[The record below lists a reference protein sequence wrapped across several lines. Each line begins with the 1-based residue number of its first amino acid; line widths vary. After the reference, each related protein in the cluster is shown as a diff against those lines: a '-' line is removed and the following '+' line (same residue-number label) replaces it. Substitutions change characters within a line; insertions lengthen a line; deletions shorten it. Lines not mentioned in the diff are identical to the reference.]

1 MNKALRTKLISAEVR
16 ENLLLTICLI
26 IHLENFLF
34 ISLILMILVHIA
46 DLTNSVTQYDI
57 EKVFMKYGEIKEVW
71 MAKNP
76 PCFAFVVFK
85 NKEDAAEACK
95 DMDQK

>member
-1 MNKALRTKLISAEVR
+1 
-16 ENLLLTICLI
+16 
-26 IHLENFLF
+26 
-34 ISLILMILVHIA
+34 MILVHIA

-76 PCFAFVVFK
+76 PCFAFVVFNYFTIVFAIFNYFFLK
-85 NKEDAAEACK
+85 L
-95 DMDQK
+95 MQKMILQTVSNF

>member
-1 MNKALRTKLISAEVR
+1 
-16 ENLLLTICLI
+16 
-26 IHLENFLF
+26 
-34 ISLILMILVHIA
+34 
-46 DLTNSVTQYDI
+46 
-57 EKVFMKYGEIKEVW
+57 

-85 NKEDAAEACK
+85 NKEDAAEAYK

>member
-1 MNKALRTKLISAEVR
+1 
-16 ENLLLTICLI
+16 
-26 IHLENFLF
+26 
-34 ISLILMILVHIA
+34 MILVHIA